1 MDTPKL
7 NFSNLCDIIVNNNPD
22 ITNGIYCHCITENE
36 EFNYQKC
43 IICTKLL
50 TQYDNLLNHQTNQHT
65 NVNSHQ
71 CSNCTKTFSQS
82 HNLLT
87 HQTTLHNYGTQS
99 CNEIIDKSEL
109 DIFYSSFESNNES
122 DIYMSDSSFSPNIST
137 SQDLNKICD
146 QYCLEDSK
154 ADYYNISID
163 IPLAREDNPNSDT
176 HNSMFKN
183 ILNSKLSDKIPKII
197 RMTCN
202 PNEVNIKI
210 KSSKKYFNV
219 IAVSYKSFRNSFNNF
234 MKLPKKSIIKYKKT
248 YKITKNSKKNLKKW
262 KN

>member
-43 IICTKLL
+43 IICAKLP

-71 CSNCTKTFSQS
+71 CSNYTKTFSQS

-122 DIYMSDSSFSPNIST
+122 DIYMSDSSFSLNIST

-154 ADYYNISID
+154 ADYYNISND
-163 IPLAREDNPNSDT
+163 IPLDCED
-176 HNSMFKN
+176 K
-183 ILNSKLSDKIPKII
+183 LNSKDHKLILSENNCNKIFNVKVTVIIPKILKL
-197 RMTCN
+197 TSN
-202 PNEVNIKI
+202 LNDVNIKI
-210 KSSKKYFNV
+210 KSNRNHFYLIS
-219 IAVSYKSFRNSFNNF
+219 VSYKSFRNFNSNF
-234 MKLPKKSIIKYKKT
+234 MKSPKNFVNISKYLIK
-248 YKITKNSKKNLKKW
+248 
-262 KN
+262 